1 MNSIKKAFSV
11 FNKKQRWKLVWMVII
26 ILFGSL
32 GELLGVTAILPFI
45 NVALNPDSIFE
56 NEIMATVYQ
65 LLKLNTANDF
75 LLLMGILLIVIY
87 VVKNLYII
95 YMNNHMY
102 KFSYRCQKE
111 LASRLLVSYM
121 KQPYSYFLTHNSAD
135 FIRNLNHD
143 TILFFESVIAALQLF
158 AEVLICLL
166 LGVTLLVLE
175 PTLILGVGAIL
186 GLFIVT
192 VYRSLKQ
199 KLEKKGKECRGHR
212 AELNK
217 WVLQAT
223 GGIKETK
230 ILGKEPFFIE
240 QYEGVYEYFAE
251 DYRRYKMYSFL
262 PKPLMEAL
270 CVCALLLIVVIKI
283 VSGTDMTQFI
293 PVLSVFAVA
302 IFRMLPSFNRITS
315 YVSLIMFNRASVD
328 AICKDLEEIEN
339 DDRIQFESEDVE
351 ALPFAEAI
359 KLKDITFGYPESD
372 TNVIENANLVIPKGK
387 SVAFVGPSGAGKTT
401 LADIILGV
409 LKADSGQILVD
420 NMPIDAMSRSW
431 HKKVGYIPQNIF
443 LMDDTI
449 RNNIAFGIPRD
460 KISDEQIKEAL
471 DGAQL
476 KEFIE
481 TLPEGLDTVIGEAG
495 VRLSGGQRQ
504 RIGIARALY
513 ANPEILVLDEATS
526 ALDNDTEKAVMDAI
540 DKLAGTKTLLI
551 IAHRL
556 TTIKNCDIVYEI
568 KDKQVGEKKNE

>member
-45 NVALNPDSIFE
+45 NVALKPDSIFE
-56 NEIMATVYQ
+56 NAIMAEVYQ
-65 LLKLNTANDF
+65 FLSLDTPNDF
-75 LLLMGILLIVIY
+75 LLIMGILLIAIY

-121 KQPYSYFLTHNSAD
+121 KQPYSYFLAHNSAD

-143 TILFFESVIAALQLF
+143 TILFFETVIASLQLF

-166 LGVTLLVLE
+166 LGMTLLVLE
-175 PTLILGVGAIL
+175 PTLVLGVGTIL
-186 GLFIVT
+186 GLFVVT

-230 ILGKEPFFIE
+230 ILAKEPFFIE

-270 CVCALLLIVVIKI
+270 CVCAMLLIVVIKI
-283 VSGTDMTQFI
+283 LSGTDMTQFI

-302 IFRMLPSFNRITS
+302 VFRMLPSFNRITA

-328 AICKDLEEIEN
+328 AICNDLAEIEN
-339 DDRIQFESEDVE
+339 ANRIEFESEDVE
-351 ALPFAEAI
+351 AVPFAEKIELRNISFA
-359 KLKDITFGYPESD
+359 YPESD
-372 TNVIENANLVIPKGK
+372 ANVIENVNLVIPKGK

-409 LKADSGQILVD
+409 LKADSGEILVD
-420 NMPIDAMSRSW
+420 QISIDAMSRSW
-431 HKKVGYIPQNIF
+431 HKNVGYIPQNIF

-460 KISDEQIKEAL
+460 KIDDKQIYAAL

-476 KEFIE
+476 KDFIE
-481 TLPEGLDTVIGEAG
+481 TLPQGLDTVIGEAG

-526 ALDNDTEKAVMDAI
+526 ALDNDTETAVMEAI
-540 DKLAGTKTLLI
+540 DNLAGTKTLLI

-568 KDKQVGEKKNE
+568 KDKQVGEKNNE